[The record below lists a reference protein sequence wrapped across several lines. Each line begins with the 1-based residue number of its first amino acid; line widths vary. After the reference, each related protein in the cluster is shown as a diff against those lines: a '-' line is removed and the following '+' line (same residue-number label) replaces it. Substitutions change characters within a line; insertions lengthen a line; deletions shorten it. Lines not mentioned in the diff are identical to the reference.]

1 MGPANRRRTVR
12 SKLSGGTTI
21 ETQRNPNLGTAAVI
35 TAAAVVVLIYGMQAA
50 QRILVPFLVAVFL
63 AVICTPLLHGMR
75 RLKIPAGIAVLVIVA
90 GIIGI
95 LALAGAF
102 VGGSIAEFTARL
114 PFYEQQLN
122 SKLADLASRFDTQ
135 FSVSDLL
142 DQIEISSPM
151 GLVANLFTG
160 LQSLFANFFL
170 IIFTVVF
177 LLLEAS
183 TMPRKLQLVLA
194 GSHADPDYF
203 KRFTHSVQRYLG
215 IKTLISLV
223 TGALAYTLTALVGLD
238 FPLLWGLLAFLF
250 NYVPTIGSLIAAI
263 PPIVLALVQFG
274 LVQAAII
281 GVGYLA
287 LNVTIGGLIEPRV
300 MGRGLGLSTL
310 VVFLSLV
317 FWGWVFGPIGMLL
330 SVPLTMTAKIALESS
345 ERTVPIAIL
354 MGSGGDP
361 VPPDSPGVS
370 DVTRRDYYS

>member
-1 MGPANRRRTVR
+1 MPF
-12 SKLSGGTTI
+12 GGYTI
-21 ETQRNPNLGTAAVI
+21 KTQGKPNLGTAAI
-35 TAAAVVVLIYGMQAA
+35 ISAAAVVVLIYGMQAA

-75 RLKIPAGIAVLVIVA
+75 RMKIPAGIAVFVI
-90 GIIGI
+90 
-95 LALAGAF
+95 

-122 SKLADLASRFDTQ
+122 IKLADLASRFDTQ

-170 IIFTVVF
+170 IIFTVIF

-194 GSHADPDYF
+194 GSEGDPDYF

-223 TGALAYTLTALVGLD
+223 TGILAYALTAIIGLD

-274 LVQAAII
+274 LVQAAVI
-281 GVGYLA
+281 GIGYLA

-317 FWGWVFGPIGMLL
+317 FWGWVFGPVGMLL

-361 VPPDSPGVS
+361 VPPDSPGII
-370 DVTRRDYYS
+370 DVPGRDYS

>member
-1 MGPANRRRTVR
+1 MGLANGRRTVR
-12 SKLSGGTTI
+12 FVPNGEKTI
-21 ETQRNPNLGTAAVI
+21 DTPGKPNFGTAAVI
-35 TAAAVVVLIYGMQAA
+35 SAAAIVVLIYGMQAA

-75 RLKIPAGIAVLVIVA
+75 RLKIPAGIAVFVIVA

-95 LALAGAF
+95 LVLAGAF
-102 VGGSIAEFTARL
+102 VGGSIAEFTERL

-122 SKLADLASRFDTQ
+122 IKLADLASRFDTQ
-135 FSVSDLL
+135 YSVSDLL
-142 DQIEISSPM
+142 DQIQPASPM

-170 IIFTVVF
+170 IIFTVIF

-194 GSHADPDYF
+194 GSHADPAYF
-203 KRFTHSVQRYLG
+203 NRFTHSVQRYLG
-215 IKTLISLV
+215 IKTLISVV
-223 TGALAYTLTALVGLD
+223 TGILAWALTSIVGLD

-250 NYVPTIGSLIAAI
+250 NYVPTIGSLIASI

-274 LVQAAII
+274 LAQAAVI
-281 GVGYLA
+281 GIGYLA

-330 SVPLTMTAKIALESS
+330 SVPLTMTAKIALESG
-345 ERTVPIAIL
+345 ERTAPLAIL
-354 MGSGGDP
+354 MGSGGESVLP
-361 VPPDSPGVS
+361 RKSGEFETKPGS
-370 DVTRRDYYS
+370 HS